1 MSTQN
6 QTPPSA
12 PPSGPSAGTRTFSW
26 EDPTPTWQAAATM
39 SGLEIWRAI
48 AAGELPAPP
57 IGALMGLRVPVVEE
71 GRVVFAADSAPWM
84 LNPIGSV
91 HGGAIATLLDSCV
104 GCAIHTT
111 LPVGVNYTT
120 LELKINF
127 VRGVAADTGEMRAE
141 GTVIHRGGQVA
152 TAEGRLTA
160 ASDGRLLAHAT
171 TTCLILKPR

>member
-1 MSTQN
+1 M
-6 QTPPSA
+6 TPP
-12 PPSGPSAGTRTFSW
+12 GAGTRTFDW
-26 EDPTPTWQAAATM
+26 QDPTPTWQATATM
-39 SGLEIWRAI
+39 SGLQIWQAI
-48 AAGELPAPP
+48 AAGELPEPP

-71 GRVVFAADSAPWM
+71 GRVVFAADAAPWM
-84 LNPIGSV
+84 LNPIGSI

-111 LPVGVNYTT
+111 LPVGVGYTT

-127 VRGVAADTGEMRAE
+127 VRGVSADDGELQAE
-141 GTVIHRGGQVA
+141 GKVIHRGGTVA
-152 TAEGRLTA
+152 TAEGRLVA